1 MALLDITLDVIQKE
15 FEKDPPIWIT
25 AQWTAKNKQFII
37 NECKNPVEFD
47 PTNTR
52 QKLIQNI
59 DNSTV
64 ITCPYGTLHVIYD
77 NEQQKTEIPWTLW
90 ARILRLYS
98 HKGKPFTIFFL
109 ASPHIRQFPANSNPI
124 TPLHI
129 NGGYTYPCN
138 HETIVIY
145 RAEDATRVLI
155 HELQH
160 SCCLDHQELGV
171 DQTEAETEAWA
182 ELIYCA
188 LLSQGNKP
196 QFHILLK
203 EQSAWILSQNKR
215 VQEFNGKSHA
225 FPWRY
230 TVGKEDV
237 WRRWNILKS
246 APIIY
251 TNSLRLT
258 MLPKQ
263 VIKRLFGVS
272 KESTIL

>member
-1 MALLDITLDVIQKE
+1 MALLGITLDVIQKE
-15 FEKDPPIWIT
+15 FEKDPPKWIT

-37 NECKNPVEFD
+37 NECNNPVEFD

-59 DNSTV
+59 ENSTV

-109 ASPHIRQFPANSNPI
+109 ASPHTRQFPANSNPI
-124 TPLHI
+124 TPLNI

-182 ELIYCA
+182 ELLYCA
-188 LLSQGNKP
+188 LLSQGNRQ
-196 QFHILLK
+196 QFHKNIQT
-203 EQSAWILSQNKR
+203 QSTWIQLQNER
-215 VQEFNGKSHA
+215 VRKHMNSPTA
-225 FPWRY
+225 FPYRY
-230 TVGKEDV
+230 TIAKEGV
-237 WRRWNILKS
+237 WRRWNILKKVKGHM
-246 APIIY
+246 PI
-251 TNSLRLT
+251 TLRLT
-258 MLPKQ
+258 FPPDNSLKNKFE
-263 VIKRLFGVS
+263 ISFS
-272 KESTIL
+272 STIL